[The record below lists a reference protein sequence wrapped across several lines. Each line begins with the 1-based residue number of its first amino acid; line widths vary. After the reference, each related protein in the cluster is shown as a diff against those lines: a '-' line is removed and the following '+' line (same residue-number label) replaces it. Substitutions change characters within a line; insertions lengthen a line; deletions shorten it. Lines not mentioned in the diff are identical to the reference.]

1 MTKEFYWRVPHL
13 FGSHIFI
20 LLLIYR
26 QYILNSIVK
35 DKAKEEKRNQTEDN
49 ISEKDEEEKENNL
62 ENYEDNERNNEENK
76 KDGVFYILYADFIKY
91 FGEVFINYYEP
102 HGSYVADNLFFDLKH
117 GVVH

>member
-1 MTKEFYWRVPHL
+1 MKLRNASGNAEWKGTGYENDN
-13 FGSHIFI
+13 IFWDQI
-20 LLLIYR
+20 EL
-26 QYILNSIVK
+26 S
-35 DKAKEEKRNQTEDN
+35 DAKEKF
-49 ISEKDEEEKENNL
+49 L
-62 ENYEDNERNNEENK
+62 HNEENK